1 MNRKLNLIVGVAT
14 LLFIYFMPQKWQGAW
29 AGEAKNGSL
38 LKRNQKE
45 AGKTKMTVENDE
57 EIDKPRVS
65 PEAILQSV
73 RALQDIGFIPMGDL
87 SQNQSKI
94 DHVTSLLHQQSTPDS
109 VESVGTLDI
118 RLRHENGVQDADVSQ
133 YLNDLDGE
141 EWVALFRDVLD
152 CPMGNNEPHLPE
164 DDIGERHEKFRL
176 KFQQTLKDYPMLGR
190 IWDTY
195 IDITYKSEDIKEL
208 RDECLKIRPVAAD
221 NQIAL
226 RGLNKLINACDEA
239 LRFGAGLDL
248 LCD

>member
-1 MNRKLNLIVGVAT
+1 MNRKLNLIVEVAT
-14 LLFIYFMPQKWQGAW
+14 LLCIYFMPQKWQGAC
-29 AGEAKNGSL
+29 AREAKNGSL
-38 LKRNQKE
+38 LKYDQK
-45 AGKTKMTVENDE
+45 AGKTKMTIKNDE
-57 EIDKPRVS
+57 EIDKSRVS
-65 PEAILQSV
+65 PEGILQSV
-73 RALQDIGFIPMGDL
+73 SELQDIGFIPMGDL
-87 SQNQSKI
+87 SRDQSRI
-94 DHVTSLLHQQSTPDS
+94 DHVTSLLPQQSTPNN
-109 VESVGTLDI
+109 VESVGTLAI
-118 RLRHENGVQDADVSQ
+118 RLRHENGVQDAEASP

-152 CPMGNNEPHLPE
+152 CPMGINEPYFPG
-164 DDIGERHEKFRL
+164 DNIGERHEKFRL

-195 IDITYKSEDIKEL
+195 IDVTYTPEDIKEL